1 MHGSYTR
8 AEPLAPSL
16 EHLYSEACQKRVE
29 LAGIHPDQPI
39 EGPLIAFLV
48 AQHELRPWIEILS
61 GTHRTSETSSEPSG
75 SANPCLSA
83 GVLGG
88 SIRYGKTALDE
99 PARVKSEWK
108 STA

>member
-1 MHGSYTR
+1 MNAPLWQRNTLADTR
-8 AEPLAPSL
+8 MRRVFLANHKSM
-16 EHLYSEACQKRVE
+16 SFGRW
-29 LAGIHPDQPI
+29 
-39 EGPLIAFLV
+39 
-48 AQHELRPWIEILS
+48 RPWIEILP